1 MIFGVNDL
9 LQFDFVLT
17 LHPTSQNECYFAP
30 GHGVVVSTAAV
41 ATVAPL
47 SVASAVVTDQFL
59 ITSIEGQPLSSIRGG
74 TDLNLATGTGT
85 DIQQHLQSMFYLLR
99 QQETLKMA
107 VKLETARSGRTRYLV
122 VVSRPPTCQHQT
134 VGATDDAVT
143 SNESPP
149 LPPPPADSHSHQCEA
164 SPHCTE
170 AEESC
175 LLGIDVC
182 QDRTTVGL
190 VLRILADTTI
200 RLDGDGGFSVS
211 VFGRTHI
218 FKPVSVQAMWSALQ
232 TLHKVSARARSTNCY
247 PGGPSHAWAAYYE
260 ARIASER
267 SCLNEW
273 NAMDS
278 LESRRPPSPDA
289 LRSK

>member
-1 MIFGVNDL
+1 
-9 LQFDFVLT
+9 
-17 LHPTSQNECYFAP
+17 
-30 GHGVVVSTAAV
+30 
-41 ATVAPL
+41 
-47 SVASAVVTDQFL
+47 
-59 ITSIEGQPLSSIRGG
+59 
-74 TDLNLATGTGT
+74 
-85 DIQQHLQSMFYLLR
+85 MFYLLR

-107 VKLETARSGRTRYLV
+107 VKLETARTGRTRYLV
-122 VVSRPPTCQHQT
+122 VVSRPPTCQFQPAADLPAPHAAHQ
-134 VGATDDAVT
+134 
-143 SNESPP
+143 
-149 LPPPPADSHSHQCEA
+149 PPPPPSPAHSCET

-232 TLHKVSARARSTNCY
+232 TLHKVSARARSANCY